1 MAATMARLG
10 LVLVGMLV
18 VTTGWAAPVT
28 VVFNLP
34 GGSNL
39 PGNVDD
45 GEQDEIVYQD
55 DYITTSSVD
64 LGTSSEKKEAQQPPS
79 GLANRL
85 SLGVDATLIED
96 QQFFVLPAGYR
107 ITPNVKLGVAV
118 PFIRRQGKDGDTF
131 GIGDVTAS
139 LGYRWGNPLK
149 VLGITTAFVKAPT
162 GDPDKED
169 HGEFLSTGTGSWD
182 YALYQT
188 FIRRFDR
195 WRGDLTVGYRLNTES
210 DFDVDGSDVK
220 LENGDVIN
228 LILGAER
235 EIDPVP
241 GLIGY
246 LKVDV
251 RRIGD
256 AKLTIDGTAQD
267 AADAF
272 TTVDLLP
279 GAKYFLQAG
288 TAVRVGLRIPVND
301 MDARDPALDFQFVQT
316 F

>member
-1 MAATMARLG
+1 MAAFMARLG
-10 LVLVGMLV
+10 LVLVGMLA
-18 VTTGWAAPVT
+18 VTAGWAAPVT

-64 LGTSSEKKEAQQPPS
+64 LGTSTEKKEAEKPPT
-79 GLANRL
+79 GLADRL

-96 QQFFVLPAGYR
+96 QQFFVVPAGYR

-118 PFIRRQGKDGDTF
+118 PFIRREGKDGDTF
-131 GIGDVTAS
+131 GLGDVTAS

-162 GDPDKED
+162 GDPEKED
-169 HGEFLSTGTGSWD
+169 HGEFLSTGTWD

-195 WRGDLTVGYRLNTES
+195 WRGELTAGYRLNTEG
-210 DFDVDGSDVK
+210 DFDVDGADVK

-256 AKLTIDGTAQD
+256 AKLTIDGAEQD

-279 GAKYFLQAG
+279 GVKYFLQAG
-288 TAVRVGLRIPVND
+288 AAVRVGLRIPVND